1 MKLGHFKGGGILPLG
16 VPIALIELDG
26 MVIIPR
32 DFVTIL
38 VSRCCAIRPELGLV
52 DHAKELLVTL
62 GNALKPF
69 PAIKIKEAIFF
80 GINCAGDR
88 VVSGND
94 GEGL

>member
-1 MKLGHFKGGGILPLG
+1 MKLGHLKGGGILPLG
-16 VPIALIELDG
+16 VPIAFIELNS

-32 DFVTIL
+32 DFITIL
-38 VSRCCAIRPELGLV
+38 VLWCHAIGPELGLV
-52 DHAKELLVTL
+52 NHVEELLVML

-80 GINCAGDR
+80 GINCADDR
-88 VVSGND
+88 VISGND